1 MQKNKVIRSKKM
13 KDLFLSFVL
22 IGLEKYLKVNLV
34 YKNVQK
40 KLISFT
46 ADKSIVLAK
55 KFSTV
60 TSKK

>member
-1 MQKNKVIRSKKM
+1 M